1 MRAGHV
7 EKPLELHF
15 SIYTDMNEG
24 AVQTYTALCQFSPRI
39 IGLVL
44 FPVFVSSE
52 VLYFSLEK
60 PS

>member
-1 MRAGHV
+1 MRAGPV

-15 SIYTDMNEG
+15 SIYTDMNKS

-39 IGLVL
+39 IGLGL
-44 FPVFVSSE
+44 LSVFVSSE